1 VKPKAKPRPKAKRKE
16 PTSTTEQPAKKP
28 KVDEEVALG
37 QEEKKGEVKMEEPAR
52 PVESAAGLTAAPV
65 ENQVEI
71 KPDLGAL
78 PTALPVEGAS
88 EIKPEV
94 KDESMS

>member
-1 VKPKAKPRPKAKRKE
+1 
-16 PTSTTEQPAKKP
+16 
-28 KVDEEVALG
+28 
-37 QEEKKGEVKMEEPAR
+37 MEEPAR

>member
-1 VKPKAKPRPKAKRKE
+1 
-16 PTSTTEQPAKKP
+16 
-28 KVDEEVALG
+28 
-37 QEEKKGEVKMEEPAR
+37 MEESAQPIE
-52 PVESAAGLTAAPV
+52 PAAGLTAVPV

-78 PTALPVEGAS
+78 PTALPVEAES
-88 EIKPEV
+88 QTKPEV

>member
-1 VKPKAKPRPKAKRKE
+1 
-16 PTSTTEQPAKKP
+16 
-28 KVDEEVALG
+28 
-37 QEEKKGEVKMEEPAR
+37 MEEPAQ
-52 PVESAAGLTAAPV
+52 PAESAAGLTAAPV
-65 ENQVEI
+65 ESQVEV

>member
-1 VKPKAKPRPKAKRKE
+1 
-16 PTSTTEQPAKKP
+16 
-28 KVDEEVALG
+28 
-37 QEEKKGEVKMEEPAR
+37 MEEPAQA
-52 PVESAAGLTAAPV
+52 VEPAAGLTAAPV

-88 EIKPEV
+88 EIKPEF
-94 KDESMS
+94 KDEPMS